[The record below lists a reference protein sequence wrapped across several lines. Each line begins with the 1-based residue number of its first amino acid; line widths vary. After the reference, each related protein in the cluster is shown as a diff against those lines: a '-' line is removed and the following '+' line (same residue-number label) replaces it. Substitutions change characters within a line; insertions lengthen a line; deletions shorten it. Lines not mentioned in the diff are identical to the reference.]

1 MISVCPIEP
10 GDQPW
15 VVRRLENSF
24 AGITVARK
32 GILIDA
38 SILPGFVAS
47 DGGRLVGLL
56 TYSAASVAS
65 SMLCSGAASRI
76 LLVGVEALTTIV
88 DPDDRSTSVF
98 FGDGAGAVVLER
110 GDGTSGFVDH
120 LLGSDGQMA
129 PLLRAGHPG
138 TNQKVR
144 QNGREVF
151 RFAVRILPELVERLV
166 SRNRVSW
173 DDVQYVIPHQANLR
187 IIEAAA
193 RKLELPRS
201 RMVVNIER
209 YGNTSAASIPIC
221 YPDIYDDLEPEKYI
235 ITVGFGAGL
244 TWAANLYRV

>member
-1 MISVCPIEP
+1 
-10 GDQPW
+10 
-15 VVRRLENSF
+15 L
-24 AGITVARK
+24 
-32 GILIDA
+32 
-38 SILPGFVAS
+38 
-47 DGGRLVGLL
+47 
-56 TYSAASVAS
+56 S
-65 SMLCSGAASRI
+65 S
-76 LLVGVEALTTIV
+76 IV
-88 DPDDRSTSVF
+88 DPEDRSTSVL
-98 FGDGAGAVVLER
+98 FGDGAGAMLLER

-138 TNQKVR
+138 SNHKIR

-151 RFAVRILPELVERLV
+151 KFAVRILPEMVEKLA

-173 DDVQYVIPHQANLR
+173 DDIQYVMPHQANLR

-193 RKLELPRS
+193 RRLDLPTS

-209 YGNTSAASIPIC
+209 YGNTSAASIPIR
-221 YPDIYDDLEPEKYI
+221 YPDIYDDLEPAKYI